1 MTNIPN
7 PLLNSRLFDPYRWST
22 CTEAKDACDALRTDL
37 GLNDRRY
44 EPYVKMLLLDLYFS
58 WRSDPTQYVS
68 YSRDKNQYGDNSR
81 YKQIKVG
88 YVGIRNTVDALLEH
102 GYITHHMGIC
112 YRDPITGFQYVG
124 YTSRMRATK
133 KLIKLIVRYK
143 VKLHMIFRHLNEE
156 LIFLRAAKE
165 EGSDDRPMG
174 INYVDAPREVERSR
188 KIMMAYNTLLQNSY
202 IDIADD
208 LITTQELMD
217 ADIDEY
223 SIDLSRKRV
232 YRVFNNASWT
242 DGGRLYGSWWEEC
255 PSELRKYIVINGQ
268 PTIELDYSGIHINLL
283 YAREGIN
290 YVETGD
296 DPYTL
301 EGYPHRK
308 LNKHIMLIAINAEDT
323 ATCLQAA
330 WEKLSSQDR
339 GHYGVTNYEPLREI
353 LNALKTKHSR
363 IAAYIASGEGIKL
376 QNQDAQIALTII
388 AEHTRLG
395 IPILSVHDSFIAT
408 ALYAPFLHDRMNVAY
423 GKVIYKYLNQQYNST
438 IETIDVCNDTITSED
453 ISSNVDLTNLVD
465 NSYEASD
472 IIRDTLCRF
481 GNRISSKQL
490 LRYKKWNMDHIQYV
504 KLGYV
509 RRDYADVADIY
520 DE

>member
-22 CTEAKDACDALRTDL
+22 HAEVKNACDALRNDI
-37 GLNDRRY
+37 GLNDKRY

-68 YSRDKNQYGDNSR
+68 YSRDKNQYGENSR
-81 YKQIKVG
+81 YTQIKVG
-88 YVGIRNTVDALLEH
+88 YVGITKAVDALLEH

-124 YTSRMRATK
+124 YTSRMRATR

-156 LIFLRAAKE
+156 LIFLRAAKK
-165 EGSDDRPMG
+165 EGSDDRPMD

-188 KIMMAYNTLLQNSY
+188 KIMMAYNSLLQNSY

-208 LITTQELMD
+208 LITTQELID
-217 ADIDEY
+217 AGIDEY

-232 YRVFNNASWT
+232 YRVFNNGSWT

-308 LNKHIMLIAINAEDT
+308 LNKHVMLISINAQDT
-323 ATCLQAA
+323 DACLQAA
-330 WEKLSSQDR
+330 WAKLSPLDR
-339 GHYGVTNYEPLREI
+339 RNYGVTSYEPLREI
-353 LNALKTKHSR
+353 LNALKAKHSR

-376 QNQDAQIALTII
+376 QYQDAQIALTII
-388 AEHTRLG
+388 EEHTKLR
-395 IPILSVHDSFIAT
+395 IPILSVHDSFIST
-408 ALYAPFLHDRMNVAY
+408 ALYAPFLRERMKVAY
-423 GKVIYKYLNQQYNST
+423 GKAIYRYLNQQYNST
-438 IETIDVCNDTITSED
+438 IETIDVCNDTITTED
-453 ISSNVDLTNLVD
+453 ISNNINLADLIDETYENNDVTRD
-465 NSYEASD
+465 ISY
-472 IIRDTLCRF
+472 RVC
-481 GNRISSKQL
+481 NRAESKQL
-490 LRYKKWNMDHIQYV
+490 SRYNRWKKCHIQYGN
-504 KLGYV
+504 LRYV
-509 RRDYADVADIY
+509 RSD
-520 DE
+520 